1 MTPVTPLQ
9 QQQQSSV
16 LRNNGTASRKRKRGL
31 LDSIESSAASEVKFH
46 EEDEFDKFSGEV
58 KKVIVIDDD
67 STPEPSPPANLA
79 SVAGRLHGG
88 GLRNANGIYTS
99 SSSASTSIFSSS
111 NGSRTASFT
120 APHAT
125 LNGALNANHHVNV
138 NGNGNANVRQ
148 PARTRAQ
155 VAAATAALKENA
167 AAAFQAA
174 PPPPKRRRR
183 DPQAGGVSS
192 STAGHTLPTRKPF
205 PQITNKPWPSTSTD
219 TVRLNFWITF
229 FNLLIPVSLLYLLP
243 RPKQLRRVMIRRV
256 ITLSPQTI
264 SSGSDVSTPS
274 L

>member
-9 QQQQSSV
+9 LSSS
-16 LRNNGTASRKRKRGL
+16 TRKRKRGL

-79 SVAGRLHGG
+79 SVAGRLNGA
-88 GLRNANGIYTS
+88 GLRSGNGLHHLGNGNSNGINGY
-99 SSSASTSIFSSS
+99 ASTSIYSSS
-111 NGSRTASFT
+111 NGSSRTASFT
-120 APHAT
+120 APNHPHDQFIAA
-125 LNGALNANHHVNV
+125 NGFTAGQAAQAQAVL
-138 NGNGNANVRQ
+138 RQ

-167 AAAFQAA
+167 AASFQAA

-183 DPQAGGVSS
+183 DPPQAVGS
-192 STAGHTLPTRKPF
+192 STAGQTLPTRKPF

-219 TVRLNFWITF
+219 VVRFSTLRF
-229 FNLLIPVSLLYLLP
+229 FLHIH
-243 RPKQLRRVMIRRV
+243 
-256 ITLSPQTI
+256 
-264 SSGSDVSTPS
+264 
-274 L
+274 